1 VTARGGAAP
10 TVFLDSLLRPDLP
23 ARLPG
28 SRVYLRPPDIGDWA
42 AWAELRAA
50 SRDFLTPWE
59 PAWAADELTR
69 ASYRRRLRRLQRDA
83 RDDLAYAFFLFRRDD
98 DALIGGLTL
107 GNVRRGVTQSAS
119 VGYWIGRPY
128 ARRGLMSEGV
138 NAVLPFVFEQLRLHR
153 LEAACLP
160 TNIASQG
167 VLKRSGFQ
175 QEGYAREYLRI
186 NGHWADHLLFALL
199 AEDWR
204 ARARGRVV

>member
-1 VTARGGAAP
+1 M
-10 TVFLDSLLRPDLP
+10 FLDSLLRPDLP
-23 ARLPG
+23 ARLPA
-28 SRVYLRPPDIGDWA
+28 SRVYLRPPEVADWA
-42 AWAELRAA
+42 PWAELRAA

-83 RDDLAYAFFLFRRDD
+83 RDDLAYAFFLFRRDG

-107 GNVRRGVTQSAS
+107 GNVRRGVTQSCS

-128 ARRGLMSEGV
+128 ARKGLMSEGL
-138 NAVLPFVFEQLRLHR
+138 AAALPFVFEQLRLHR

-167 VLKRSGFQ
+167 VLGRCGFQ
-175 QEGYAREYLRI
+175 REGYARQYLRI
-186 NGHWADHLLFALL
+186 NGQWSDHLLFALL
-199 AEDWR
+199 AEEWR
-204 ARARGRVV
+204 VRSRALRA